1 MSLGYRTYLS
11 SDQIT
16 QLSIPV
22 SANQWEYDYDAEA
35 YTQTVVLYPIAQKKG
50 APDPHL
56 FLRNNLHQ

>member
-16 QLSIPV
+16 QLSVPV

-35 YTQTVVLYPIAQKKG
+35 YTQTVVLPEEYVTRAIAMV
-50 APDPHL
+50 
-56 FLRNNLHQ
+56 